1 MSMNDK
7 GFSLLETVVVIGLIL
22 VVAAFAAPAIK
33 AYSVQ
38 SHILGAG
45 RQFKWEFMKARS
57 VAVRSG
63 VQTAIRFEVSADG
76 QDQYSTYSDGNGN
89 GVLSADIESGVD
101 YRISGPLPLAGGA
114 PGVRVGILPGLKDP
128 DGQPLEPTDPIRF
141 GRSNMLSFSPFGTA
155 SPGTFYLAGE
165 GVQGAVRVTPGS
177 ARVRMILCRKNRW
190 IER

>member
-1 MSMNDK
+1 MNDK
-7 GFSLLETVVVIGLIL
+7 GFSLLEMVVVLGIIL
-22 VVAAFAAPAIK
+22 VLAAFAAPALK
-33 AYSVQ
+33 AYSVE

-45 RQFKWEFMKARS
+45 RVFKWEFMKARS
-57 VAVRSG
+57 IAVRSG

-89 GVLSADIESGVD
+89 GVLAADITAGVD
-101 YRISGPLPLAGGA
+101 SRISGPLPLSGGA
-114 PGVRVGILPGLKDP
+114 PGVRVGILPGLKGP
-128 DGQPLEPTDPIRF
+128 DGEDLDPADPIKF

-165 GVQGAVRVTPGS
+165 GVQGAVRVTPGNS
-177 ARVRMILCRKNRW
+177 RVRLILCRRNRW

>member
-1 MSMNDK
+1 MNDK
-7 GFSLLETVVVIGLIL
+7 GFSLLEMVVVIGLML
-22 VVAAFAAPAIK
+22 VVGAFAAPAIK
-33 AYSVQ
+33 AYSVE

-57 VAVRSG
+57 IAVRSG

-76 QDQYSTYSDGNGN
+76 RNEYSTYSDGNGN
-89 GVLSADIESGVD
+89 GVLASDITSGVD

-114 PGVRVGILPGLKDP
+114 PGVIVGILPGVKDP
-128 DGQPLEPTDPIRF
+128 DGEPLDTADPIRF

-155 SPGTFYLAGE
+155 SPGTFYLVGE
-165 GVQGAVRVTPGS
+165 GVQGAVRVTPGNS
-177 ARVRMILCRKNRW
+177 RVRMLICRRNNW

>member
-1 MSMNDK
+1 MNDR
-7 GFSLLETVVVIGLIL
+7 GFSLLELVVVLGLMLVVIG
-22 VVAAFAAPAIK
+22 VAAPALK
-33 AYSVQ
+33 AYSVE

-57 VAVRSG
+57 IAVRSG
-63 VQTAIRFEVSADG
+63 VETAIRFEVSADG
-76 QDQYSTYSDGNGN
+76 QEPVLDVLGRERQRRSGRSTSRP
-89 GVLSADIESGVD
+89 GVD
-101 YRISGPLPLAGGA
+101 YRISGPLPLDGGA
-114 PGVRVGILPGLKDP
+114 PGVRVGILSGLRDP
-128 DGQPLEPTDPIRF
+128 DGAPLDPADPIRF

-177 ARVRMILCRKNRW
+177 ARVRMIVCRRNRW

>member
-1 MSMNDK
+1 MKDR
-7 GFSLLETVVVIGLIL
+7 GFSLLEMVVVLAVIL
-22 VVAAFAAPAIK
+22 VLAAFAAPALK
-33 AYSVQ
+33 AYSVE

-57 VAVRSG
+57 IAVRSG
-63 VQTAIRFEVSADG
+63 VKTAIRFEVAADG
-76 QDQYSTYSDGNGN
+76 SDQYSTYSDGNGN
-89 GVLSADIESGVD
+89 GVLASDIASGVD
-101 YRISGPLPLAGGA
+101 PRIAGPLPLSGGA

-128 DGQPLEPTDPIRF
+128 DGSPLDPADPIRF

-177 ARVRMILCRKNRW
+177 ARVRMLLCRRNRW
-190 IER
+190 VER

>member
-1 MSMNDK
+1 MNDQ
-7 GFSLLETVVVIGLIL
+7 GFSLLETIVAIAIIL
-22 VVAAFAAPAIK
+22 VVGAFAAPAIK
-33 AYSVQ
+33 AYSVE

-76 QDQYSTYSDGNGN
+76 RDEYSTYSDGNGN
-89 GVLSADIESGVD
+89 GVLAADIASGVD
-101 YRISGPLPLAGGA
+101 FRISGPLPLTGGA

-128 DGQPLEPTDPIRF
+128 DGEPLEPTDPIRF

-165 GVQGAVRVTPGS
+165 GVQGAVRVTPSS
-177 ARVRMILCRKNRW
+177 ARVRLILCRKNRW